1 VVNSLLFAN
10 SSLISLPVLSGN
22 GAVSSSNN
30 SDKTNNFNNII
41 NGLLSDAASAE
52 NQTQLSGIA
61 FNQQIKSALYQ
72 AAAMLYIIGGISN
85 IASQDTASIAKN
97 TVVSTVIQNNNLTP
111 SQTQVFLTTL
121 KSAAMSI
128 VSEPSIFA
136 ASKNGSV
143 DTLSSL
149 IQNGNNNGA
158 PVNLSYQK
166 APASAVNQNVGQS
179 DNALN
184 NTSNDNSQL
193 PAAVVL
199 QQSLNQEQIVDNTV
213 QTADTADNTT
223 APTADA
229 VKGINTQL
237 NKLQK
242 LADTIENTLSVNAAG
257 ANNNTAVDNTTV
269 NSGTTAPVLMIKEL
283 NDDIAGALKSL
294 SSVSSGDSTQSV
306 SKKLLNVKNLM
317 VDAASTLNSIIASA
331 AALQMIPQSL
341 AVPVAV
347 VSSNDISIANQ
358 PSNGNNPTAAMLSYS
373 GNGNSNQGGN
383 TGITTSSQPE
393 LNDLASRI
401 TALLREMNGKLEV
414 ISKYE
419 YTAADN
425 NSKTDGAVL
434 NTDAQIAAPVNEAVS
449 GSVVSFKNQPDEN
462 VQTVQTAVED
472 IQLSPQKSANQ
483 PDVMKSVTTGN
494 NEVNN
499 GAVLLSN
506 NPAVASEI
514 PVLIN
519 IKMASD
525 NKASSAIIKEQD
537 VAQPVLDNTILTPAI
552 PLTQDA
558 AVTAAAQLLNNDS
571 IKYQQGD
578 TSKNLTQDINW
589 LANNIVKPA
598 LTADASITST
608 LASNTATAPSFTN
621 MAAFAKSAM
630 DQVVLKQVVMNL
642 NNGQPVKVDEIRM
655 TLRPENLGTVI
666 VKIDHSNDEI
676 KGSFIV
682 SNNDVKDALKA
693 GLPDLKNTLNNLGI
707 KTDSI
712 SVTVSDSNAG
722 AYDRGSNGQFNEWE
736 GAVAP
741 AVINDFNGN
750 FDAYFGGNGSFN
762 YLA

>member
-1 VVNSLLFAN
+1 
-10 SSLISLPVLSGN
+10 
-22 GAVSSSNN
+22 
-30 SDKTNNFNNII
+30 
-41 NGLLSDAASAE
+41 
-52 NQTQLSGIA
+52 
-61 FNQQIKSALYQ
+61 
-72 AAAMLYIIGGISN
+72 
-85 IASQDTASIAKN
+85 
-97 TVVSTVIQNNNLTP
+97 
-111 SQTQVFLTTL
+111 
-121 KSAAMSI
+121 
-128 VSEPSIFA
+128 
-136 ASKNGSV
+136 
-143 DTLSSL
+143 
-149 IQNGNNNGA
+149 
-158 PVNLSYQK
+158 
-166 APASAVNQNVGQS
+166 
-179 DNALN
+179 
-184 NTSNDNSQL
+184 
-193 PAAVVL
+193 
-199 QQSLNQEQIVDNTV
+199 
-213 QTADTADNTT
+213 
-223 APTADA
+223 
-229 VKGINTQL
+229 
-237 NKLQK
+237 
-242 LADTIENTLSVNAAG
+242 
-257 ANNNTAVDNTTV
+257 
-269 NSGTTAPVLMIKEL
+269 
-283 NDDIAGALKSL
+283 
-294 SSVSSGDSTQSV
+294 
-306 SKKLLNVKNLM
+306 
-317 VDAASTLNSIIASA
+317 
-331 AALQMIPQSL
+331 
-341 AVPVAV
+341 
-347 VSSNDISIANQ
+347 
-358 PSNGNNPTAAMLSYS
+358 
-373 GNGNSNQGGN
+373 
-383 TGITTSSQPE
+383 
-393 LNDLASRI
+393 
-401 TALLREMNGKLEV
+401 MNGKLEV